1 MGSILR
7 VSATALS
14 CTAIY
19 ARFWEVDIE
28 SGTAPGRYLIG
39 YSYEVQGSHYVG
51 EFKSPLPYD
60 EGETFEVKVNPC
72 NPERSHLAKQEQT
85 LYWWIVRTVLVC
97 GVAALLIYCSAHFD
111 LPSD

>member
-1 MGSILR
+1 MGSTLR

-14 CTAIY
+14 CAAIY

-39 YSYEVQGSHYVG
+39 YSYEVQGSYYVG
-51 EFKSPLPYD
+51 ELESSLPYD
-60 EGETFEVKVNPC
+60 EGETFEVKVNRC
-72 NPERSHLAKQEQT
+72 KPERSHLAKQEQT
-85 LYWWIVRTVLVC
+85 LSWIVRTVLVC